1 MAIKSRVYLAVGAV
15 LGGGL
20 AAAPIYAQSEG
31 AAKAVAG
38 EQKGLEEIVVVATKR
53 ETNLQDTAIA
63 ITVLD
68 DVALEDRHVQSLLDL
83 ADGSVPSLRIATF
96 EARQSALTVGI
107 RGIVPLD
114 ANQPARE
121 QGVGIYVD
129 GVYLARQH
137 GLNAA
142 LLDVDHIEVLKG
154 PQGTLFGRN
163 TEGGAVSLVSKAPTG
178 EFGVRLNAG
187 VGNFDGHNFDLHLDL
202 PKVGNVAFKIDGVS
216 QYQDATT
223 KDPLPGS
230 TGWYYFDRTGLR
242 AAMRWEASDTFT
254 LDYSYDTGKDKNTP
268 FYSQLLNYNPLGLT
282 VGPASGTLPANQI
295 RPLPSIVTVEGTA
308 RMDDADIGVPQQVS
322 VDETAGH
329 TLRMSWKAFDAVEL
343 RSITSYRTVTA
354 TQWDNSGGAHRVPV
368 FAANGAFSR
377 YSLADLDQDQQ
388 SQEFQAVGTAG
399 RVDYVGGLYYF
410 KEAAQDDAATPST
423 NKWNADGTAYTILDP
438 TPTLPGSRSLDRA
451 SIAHA
456 QSYAAYG
463 QGIINIRDDK
473 LHLTLGG
480 RFTHDEKSGTL
491 FMVNNAPTNFTFD
504 ETDDHFDPLVTLAW
518 NVGQNVNLYAKYST
532 GYRAGGASSRS
543 LTYRSFGPEE
553 TDSYEIG
560 AKTELF
566 DHNVRFNVAAY
577 TMNRTGSQ
585 IDFSLVT
592 PQTGGSTRNT
602 LETMN
607 APGTTEIHGVELES
621 TWRASESV
629 TFTSSYAYTYTHV
642 PPTLN
647 PFTNVVQP
655 VFIVFTPK
663 NAANLGI
670 DYQTPMKSLS
680 FRMHFDA
687 SYADATQTFD
697 QTPVTN
703 DAAFLLNSR
712 FVLSDFKV
720 GKGSSMQVALW
731 ARNLLDN
738 EYVYRRDPANEKTLG
753 YYGNFGAPRTYGL
766 SFSYDFE

>member
-1 MAIKSRVYLAVGAV
+1 M
-15 LGGGL
+15 
-20 AAAPIYAQSEG
+20 
-31 AAKAVAG
+31 
-38 EQKGLEEIVVVATKR
+38 VVATKR
-53 ETNLQDTAIA
+53 ETNLQDTPIA

-68 DVALEDRHVQSLLDL
+68 NVALEDRHVQSLLDL

-163 TEGGAVSLVSKAPTG
+163 TEGGAAEPGFRSRRPASSACASTLAWATST
-178 EFGVRLNAG
+178 
-187 VGNFDGHNFDLHLDL
+187 
-202 PKVGNVAFKIDGVS
+202 
-216 QYQDATT
+216 ATT
-223 KDPLPGS
+223 S
-230 TGWYYFDRTGLR
+230 TCTSISRRWATSRSRSTACRNIRMRPRRTRCPVAPAGTISIARDFVPQCAGRRPTLS
-242 AAMRWEASDTFT
+242 RWTT
-254 LDYSYDTGKDKNTP
+254 RTIRGKDKNTP
-268 FYSQLLNYNPLGLT
+268 FYSQLLNYNPLGLLRS
-282 VGPASGTLPANQI
+282 VPASGTLPAGQI

-308 RMDDADIGVPQQVS
+308 RMDDADIGVPQQPS
-322 VDETAGH
+322 IDETDGH

-368 FAANGAFSR
+368 FTANGAFSR

-388 SQEFQAVGTAG
+388 SQEFQAVGSAG

-410 KEAAQDDAATPST
+410 KETAQDDAATPST
-423 NKWNADGTAYTILDP
+423 NQWNANGTAYTILDP
-438 TPTLPGSRSLDRA
+438 TPTLPGHRSLDRA

-456 QSYAAYG
+456 ESYAAYG
-463 QGIINIRDDK
+463 QGIINMRDDQ

-480 RFTHDEKSGTL
+480 RFTHDAKNGTL

-518 NVGQNVNLYAKYST
+518 DASSNVNLYAKYST

-566 DHNVRFNVAAY
+566 DHNVRFDVAAY
-577 TMNRTGSQ
+577 TMDRTGSQ

-592 PQTGGSTRNT
+592 PTATGD
-602 LETMN
+602 
-607 APGTTEIHGVELES
+607 AQ
-621 TWRASESV
+621 
-629 TFTSSYAYTYTHV
+629 YA
-642 PPTLN
+642 
-647 PFTNVVQP
+647 
-655 VFIVFTPK
+655 
-663 NAANLGI
+663 
-670 DYQTPMKSLS
+670 
-680 FRMHFDA
+680 RDA
-687 SYADATQTFD
+687 ERSWDD
-697 QTPVTN
+697 EDP
-703 DAAFLLNSR
+703 
-712 FVLSDFKV
+712 
-720 GKGSSMQVALW
+720 
-731 ARNLLDN
+731 
-738 EYVYRRDPANEKTLG
+738 RR
-753 YYGNFGAPRTYGL
+753 
-766 SFSYDFE
+766 